1 MRSFGEDRSDPI
13 IGLEQTLILFLFG
26 LGLRTFEVLDEP
38 QAAALCKFVVKVY
51 GVH

>member
-51 GVH
+51 SVH